1 VRDKRREVS
10 IVGLLQI
17 AAILTV
23 VFSLLT
29 GLDIPHRNIE
39 LFSHFRLQYLVVSV
53 LLLLVFAFLQSYVY
67 IISLG
72 VAVIFNAALVL
83 PIYFSDASAAEGSP
97 LKLIHANVLSSN
109 TEYERL
115 LEFVAAE
122 DPDMIFLQ
130 EVTANWVDGTASLL
144 EDYPYTYAQPRAGNF
159 GISVLSKIPFD
170 SIRHVESPPLNYPT
184 ILATISIGDEQ
195 ISMISSH
202 PTIPVS
208 GRLYEARNEQ
218 LASLAKIVDQASGPV
233 ILLGDFNSS
242 IWCTQFK
249 QLEKSTDLKNV
260 RRGFGVMPTWPTYLP
275 FAMIPIDHALV
286 SKSITVSEVR
296 TGKNIGSDHL
306 PLIVTVIL

>member
-1 VRDKRREVS
+1 VS
-10 IVGLLQI
+10 IVGLLQV

-29 GLDIPHRNIE
+29 GLGIPHRNIE

-53 LLLLVFAFLQSYVY
+53 LLLLVFAFLRSYVY
-67 IISLG
+67 VIPLG
-72 VAVIFNAALVL
+72 VAAIFNAALVL
-83 PIYFSDASAAEGSP
+83 PVYFSDPPAGEGSP

-130 EVTANWVDGTASLL
+130 EMTAKWVEGTASLL
-144 EDYPYTYAQPRAGNF
+144 KDYPYTYTEARTGNF
-159 GISVLSKIPFD
+159 GIGVFSKIPFD
-170 SIRHVESPPLNYPT
+170 SISHVDSPPLNYPT
-184 ILATISIGDEQ
+184 ILATVAIGDEQ
-195 ISMISSH
+195 VLMISSH
-202 PTIPVS
+202 PTIPVG

-218 LASLAKIVDQASGPV
+218 LASLTEMVNQASGRV

-242 IWCTQFK
+242 IWCAQFR
-249 QLEKSTDLKNV
+249 QLEKSTSLKNV

-286 SKSITVSEVR
+286 SKSISVSEVR